1 MTKRSRILAIIG
13 AVFAVLLIAIALI
26 PFLFSDR
33 IAARVKTEVN
43 SAVEARV
50 DWRDAG
56 LSLFGDFPNLTLR
69 LDDLSIA
76 GKRLFAGDTLARI
89 HRLGVVLD
97 LGSVLRNYRAGDA
110 IVVRSVELERPVI
123 ALKVLDDGSANWDIT
138 KKTAAA
144 TQQPS
149 SPFKV
154 SLRKLDI
161 SNATISLDDRK
172 SRLFASLVGYRQSLS
187 GDFATDLFTV
197 ATKAHGDSVTVRFAG
212 IPYLNHVAFDLA
224 ADVNA

>member
-1 MTKRSRILAIIG
+1 MKTRAKILVG
-13 AVFAVLLIAIALI
+13 AGTVIVVLLVALATL

-33 IAARVKTEVN
+33 IVARVKTAVN
-43 SAVEARV
+43 SALEARV

-69 LDDLSIA
+69 LDDLNIA

-89 HRLGVVLD
+89 HRLDVVLD
-97 LGSVLRNYRAGDA
+97 LGSVWRNYRGGDA
-110 IVVRSVELERPVI
+110 IVVRSIELERPVI
-123 ALKVLDDGSANWDIT
+123 ALRVLDDGSANWDIT
-138 KKTAAA
+138 KKTPA
-144 TQQPS
+144 TSQQPS

-161 SNATISLDDRK
+161 RDATISLDDRK

-187 GDFATDLFTV
+187 GDFSDRKRIEFIFIVIKFFSPT
-197 ATKAHGDSVTVRFAG
+197 GW
-212 IPYLNHVAFDLA
+212 
-224 ADVNA
+224 

>member
-1 MTKRSRILAIIG
+1 MKLRTKVFVALGIVIG
-13 AVFAVLLIAIALI
+13 LPVIAIALVPI
-26 PFLFSDR
+26 VFRER
-33 IAARVKTEVN
+33 IVARVKAEVN
-43 SAVEARV
+43 QSVDARV

-110 IVVRSVELERPVI
+110 IVVRSIELERPVI
-123 ALKVLDDGSANWDIT
+123 ALKVLEDGSANWDIT
-138 KKTAAA
+138 KKPAA
-144 TQQPS
+144 TAQQPS

-154 SLRKLDI
+154 TLRKLDI
-161 SNATISLDDRK
+161 SHAT
-172 SRLFASLVGYRQSLS
+172 LS
-187 GDFATDLFTV
+187 
-197 ATKAHGDSVTVRFAG
+197 
-212 IPYLNHVAFDLA
+212 
-224 ADVNA
+224 